1 MFDSECGSSK
11 EISKKEVIIV
21 HNTHS
26 PPSTQCVYTR
36 GKNIKE
42 LGYRYGT
49 ERTSVHYEREKAV
62 TSNPSPGF
70 CSVIDAG

>member
-1 MFDSECGSSK
+1 MCRGLEGSEEKINKEGTSTSNSSLGSLSVFASACGSSK

-21 HNTHS
+21 RNTHS

-42 LGYRYGT
+42 
-49 ERTSVHYEREKAV
+49 
-62 TSNPSPGF
+62 
-70 CSVIDAG
+70 